1 MSSGSGKLG
10 SLRLI
15 QVHRL
20 LQSRTSGAVIML
32 RSLEGECGL
41 QCGLQPLPVNRPR
54 AELRFGEMQLS

>member
-32 RSLEGECGL
+32 RSLEGG
-41 QCGLQPLPVNRPR
+41 CGLQPLPVNRPR